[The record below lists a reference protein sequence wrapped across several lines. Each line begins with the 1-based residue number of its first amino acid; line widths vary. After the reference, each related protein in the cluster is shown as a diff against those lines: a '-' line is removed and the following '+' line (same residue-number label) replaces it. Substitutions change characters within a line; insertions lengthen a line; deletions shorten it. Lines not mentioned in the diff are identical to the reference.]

1 MAGCSRRKWS
11 GPLAEH
17 ERTLTVFAGADAAF
31 DFLADPI
38 HLPEYVSTMRLEDST
53 AVEGELDPDAD
64 LAERAGAP
72 DAGFVADRATRRI
85 TWGRPGADYGGSMT
99 VEPGTSS
106 SCTVTIRLRTRD
118 DADADEVARIVDQ
131 AVSSLRRLL
140 VRR

>member
-1 MAGCSRRKWS
+1 MPGSSSRKWS
-11 GPLAEH
+11 GPLAEL
-17 ERTLTVFAGADAAF
+17 ERTFTVFAGADAAF
-31 DFLADPI
+31 DFLSDPV
-38 HLPEYVSTMRLEDST
+38 HLPEYVSTMHLEDSI

-72 DAGFVADRATRRI
+72 EAGFVADRTTRRI
-85 TWGRPGADYGGSMT
+85 TWGRPGADYGGSIT
-99 VEPGTSS
+99 VEASTSS
-106 SCTVTIRLRTRD
+106 SSSVTIRLRTRD